1 MKISIITITYNS
13 AKTLPRT
20 LESVQSQT
28 YPEIEHVIVD
38 GASTDG
44 TPSLIENYAKLH
56 QNVRWLSE
64 KDKGIYNALN
74 KGISMA
80 TGDVIGFLHSDDVL
94 FSTRS
99 IEQIAAAFEKPDID
113 VVYGDLQYCRE
124 GKIVRRWKSNTFHPY
139 SLKYGW
145 MPPHP
150 TVYVRKEVYAQVGEY
165 DEWFRISADY
175 DMMLRIFGAGY
186 KTAYL
191 PEVLVNMEMGG
202 ASNKNTKARL
212 SKTQEDY
219 IVLKKNHVG
228 AGYLTV
234 ACKQLR
240 KLRQFLRKLFGFR
253 HHFDHADRR
262 IGRPGLLFL
271 PGGQD
276 LPLGVFV
283 SPGQEKGKPGCFPA
297 GKQVVLFRRG
307 QKGRVLPRAG
317 LFTSPA
323 EVQQVPECR
332 FIRVHG

>member
-13 AKTLPRT
+13 AKSLPRT

-28 YPEIEHVIVD
+28 YPDIEHVVVD

-44 TPSLIENYAKLH
+44 TRKMIESYAKRH
-56 QNVRWLSE
+56 KNVRWISE

-74 KGISMA
+74 KGIAMA
-80 TGDVIGFLHSDDVL
+80 TGNVIGFLHSDDVL
-94 FSTRS
+94 FSNRS
-99 IEQIAAAFEKPDID
+99 IEQIAAAFEDKNID

-124 GKIVRRWKSNTFHPY
+124 GKIVRRWKSNAFHPC

-150 TVYVRKEVYAQVGEY
+150 TVYVRKEVYKQVGEY

-175 DMMLRIFGAGY
+175 DMMLRIFTAGY
-186 KTAYL
+186 KSKYI
-191 PEVLVNMEMGG
+191 PEVLVCMEVGG

-240 KLRQFLRKLFGFR
+240 KLRQFLRK
-253 HHFDHADRR
+253 
-262 IGRPGLLFL
+262 
-271 PGGQD
+271 
-276 LPLGVFV
+276 
-283 SPGQEKGKPGCFPA
+283 S
-297 GKQVVLFRRG
+297 
-307 QKGRVLPRAG
+307 
-317 LFTSPA
+317 
-323 EVQQVPECR
+323 
-332 FIRVHG
+332 